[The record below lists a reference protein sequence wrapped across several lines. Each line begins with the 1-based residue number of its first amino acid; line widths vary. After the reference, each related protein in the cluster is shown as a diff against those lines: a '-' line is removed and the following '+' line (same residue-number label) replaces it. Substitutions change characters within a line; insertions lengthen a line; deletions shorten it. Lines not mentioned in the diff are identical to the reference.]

1 MDNKLTNREFEG
13 LITEM
18 TLGGMV
24 YVKMVDDDK
33 VNRMMITMIVSQE
46 FTVGY
51 TEEFSNRVTCSRKV
65 DMDIGMERLEFDV
78 IIEG

>member
-1 MDNKLTNREFEG
+1 MENKLTNREFEG
-13 LITEM
+13 LIAEM

-46 FTVGY
+46 YTVGY
-51 TEEFSNRVTCSRKV
+51 IKEFSDRVSCIRKV